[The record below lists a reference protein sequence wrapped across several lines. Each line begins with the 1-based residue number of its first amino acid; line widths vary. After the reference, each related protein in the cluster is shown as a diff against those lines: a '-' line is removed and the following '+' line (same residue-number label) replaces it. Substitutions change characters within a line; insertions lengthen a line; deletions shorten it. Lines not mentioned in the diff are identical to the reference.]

1 MNQDT
6 IDRGLAE
13 LLCYV
18 LKCMAIFYYHA
29 LRTKIQFTVDDIVV
43 PWGAFISC
51 VFSQELWLGAW
62 PSLPKAAESGF
73 GSRAQRCCV
82 WLTNQTKN
90 TSKKMSISMGPAWL

>member
-43 PWGAFISC
+43 P
-51 VFSQELWLGAW
+51 
-62 PSLPKAAESGF
+62 
-73 GSRAQRCCV
+73 
-82 WLTNQTKN
+82 
-90 TSKKMSISMGPAWL
+90 